1 MELEGT
7 ATVEQLIAR
16 YAHAIDDRRFDD
28 AGRLFATDARLVVGR
43 HTFDGR
49 DAIVATMLA
58 AAASSEPGK
67 HICTNIDAEVEGMHA
82 TVASDFV
89 MIASNRTVAS
99 AGRYLDQL
107 ICTNG
112 RWQFQQRQ
120 IVVTIK

>member
-58 AAASSEPGK
+58 AAASSEVSVSLA
-67 HICTNIDAEVEGMHA
+67 CSVVMA
-82 TVASDFV
+82 VA
-89 MIASNRTVAS
+89 MAAMAVAVGQWHS
-99 AGRYLDQL
+99 
-107 ICTNG
+107 I
-112 RWQFQQRQ
+112 
-120 IVVTIK
+120 